1 MLQYIGDKNMIW
13 AFSALKDEEVKSIK
27 ELEDKMNVTL
37 LSFSGIDITNAEL
50 SKSDLEEIKKLE
62 EKLGRSLVAVKV
74 KPE

>member
-1 MLQYIGDKNMIW
+1 MIW

-27 ELEDKMNVTL
+27 ALEDKMNVTL

-62 EKLGRSLVAVKV
+62 DKLGRSLVAVKV